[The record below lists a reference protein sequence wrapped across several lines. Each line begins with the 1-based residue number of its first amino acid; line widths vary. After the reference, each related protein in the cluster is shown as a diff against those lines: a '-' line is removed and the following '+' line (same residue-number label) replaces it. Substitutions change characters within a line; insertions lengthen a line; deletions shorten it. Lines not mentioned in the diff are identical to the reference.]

1 MNDATGAKAVKPVPH
16 PTPLSAPYWEAAR
29 QGRLVLQHCGG
40 CGRVRHYPRILC
52 SACHSFA
59 VEWREV
65 ERRGAVH
72 SWTVSHFAFHPA
84 FADEIPYT
92 LATVDLACGVRVL
105 GRYRGAPAIRLGLPV
120 AIRFENDAQGTPL
133 LFVDPA

>member
-1 MNDATGAKAVKPVPH
+1 MSDASEVKAGKPVPH

-29 QGRLVLQHCGG
+29 QGRLVLQHCGA

-59 VEWREV
+59 VNWHEV
-65 ERRGAVH
+65 ERRGTVH

-92 LATVDLACGVRVL
+92 LATVDLECGVRVL
-105 GRYRGAPAIRLGLPV
+105 GRYRGAQAIRLGLPV
-120 AIRFENDAQGTPL
+120 AIDFENDAQGTPC
-133 LFVDPA
+133 LFVSPV